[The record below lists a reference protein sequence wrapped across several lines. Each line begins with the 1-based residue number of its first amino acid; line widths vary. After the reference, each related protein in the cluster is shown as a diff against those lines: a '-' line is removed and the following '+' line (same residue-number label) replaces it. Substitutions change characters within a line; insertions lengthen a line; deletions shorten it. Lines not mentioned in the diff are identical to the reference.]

1 MVQDSLQI
9 LYYNILYIC
18 IEFLQIHPC
27 KSGFWMFQMEKV
39 HLTKHR
45 KRALDMKVGI
55 GQVDQPNDKWIQTLI
70 WSNWQLERVHAGSPG
85 EMQYIVGYF
94 MWAVQF

>member
-1 MVQDSLQI
+1 
-9 LYYNILYIC
+9 
-18 IEFLQIHPC
+18 
-27 KSGFWMFQMEKV
+27 MFQMEKV

-70 WSNWQLERVHAGSPG
+70 
-85 EMQYIVGYF
+85 
-94 MWAVQF
+94 